1 MGTVTAPWTQFHR
14 NHRPAGWHCW
24 SVLPSRG
31 EPTSSAKGTLLQ
43 YDLADLHVHTYCSD
57 GLRTPTEAVEQA
69 RDAGVRILGL
79 TDHDS
84 VAGIPEAMEAG
95 KALGVKLVP
104 GTELS
109 AFACGR
115 EIHLLAYFFDW
126 RSQTLVDYLA
136 MFQKRRYARGVAIV
150 ERLND
155 LGIQL
160 SIGDVMAEAE
170 GGLVGRP
177 HVAAAL
183 VACGAVASKE
193 EAFDRYIGDRKPA
206 VVAKPNASA
215 KDVICMVHR
224 IGGVAVL
231 AHPGASCPE
240 ALVTELIGVGLDGI
254 EVYHPAHLPPQIDH
268 YSRLVE
274 RFGLVASGGSD
285 SHGEPTGSVIGS
297 CGIGC
302 EAVETLEARAAAH
315 ASS

>member
-1 MGTVTAPWTQFHR
+1 M
-14 NHRPAGWHCW
+14 
-24 SVLPSRG
+24 
-31 EPTSSAKGTLLQ
+31 E
-43 YDLADLHVHTYCSD
+43 
-57 GLRTPTEAVEQA
+57 EA

-84 VAGIPEAMEAG
+84 VSGIEEATAVG
-95 KALGVKLVP
+95 VDLGVKLVP

-109 AFACGR
+109 AQIDGR
-115 EIHLLAYFFDW
+115 EIHLLAYFIDW
-126 RSQTLVDYLA
+126 RSQTLADYLA
-136 MFQKRRYARGVAIV
+136 LFRERRHARGVAIV

-155 LGIQL
+155 LGIQVT
-160 SIGDVMAEAE
+160 IEDVLAQAE

-206 VVAKPNASA
+206 VVAKPNASV

-224 IGGVAVL
+224 VGGVAVL

-240 ALVTELIGVGLDGI
+240 ALVTQLVASGLDGI
-254 EVYHPAHLPPQIDH
+254 EVYHPAHLPAQIEH
-268 YSRLVE
+268 YTGLVE

-297 CGIGC
+297 YGIGC
-302 EAVETLEARAAAH
+302 DAVDALEDR
-315 ASS
+315 ASSHA